1 MRLYLVRHGD
11 AVTAEQDIQ
20 RPLSHKGQ
28 DEVSTMA
35 KFLQANN
42 ISVDQIYHS
51 GKLRAE
57 QTAIALAAG
66 KVTGVPVAILPGMLP
81 DDPVSPV
88 AISCNGWK
96 QDVILVGH
104 LPFMAKLVSELV
116 LDRTD
121 MQLVD
126 FQTSAI
132 LCLERI
138 AIFHWCISWLMNPSL
153 LSSAFR

>member
-28 DEVSTMA
+28 DEVSIMA

-57 QTAIALAAG
+57 QTAVALAAG
-66 KVTGVPVAILPGMLP
+66 KVAVPITRLPGLLP
-81 DDPVSPV
+81 DDPVSPI
-88 AISCNGWK
+88 AISCNEME
-96 QDVILVGH
+96 QDVMLVGH
-104 LPFMAKLVSELV
+104 LPFMAKLASELL
-116 LDRTD
+116 LDKEN

-126 FQTSAI
+126 FQTGAI

-138 AIFHWCISWLMNPSL
+138 AIFHWCIFWLMSPSL
-153 LSSAFR
+153 LSSEFR